1 MITPPESLQGEHN
14 EEASS
19 ATGAAR
25 PSTPGSTPEQRAL
38 LDLLSEWLTLERDG
52 IRLYQQYESAAPEDA
67 RVTLAVYRAEI
78 ARHVSLLEQTITDL
92 GGEPSYVAPLGVTAR
107 RLTDALLELDQMV
120 PPERRGMYHLEA
132 LLVFETRDQLLWE
145 MLAALARHGST
156 AAGAGVLR
164 RAADDVQS
172 VEALGAGDAPRHEER
187 LRWIRAAM
195 QQLVLTDAGLAGVR
209 DAATGWA
216 HKLRRL
222 LIP

>member
-67 RVTLAVYRAEI
+67 RVTLAVY
-78 ARHVSLLEQTITDL
+78 HT
-92 GGEPSYVAPLGVTAR
+92 
-107 RLTDALLELDQMV
+107 LLELDQMV

>member
-1 MITPPESLQGEHN
+1 MTTPTQPLQEEHN
-14 EEASS
+14 EEAGP
-19 ATGAAR
+19 GAGR
-25 PSTPGSTPEQRAL
+25 SSTPGSTPEQRAL

-52 IRLYQQYESAAPEDA
+52 IRLYQQYESAAPEEEQ
-67 RVTLAVYRAEI
+67 VTLAIYRMEI
-78 ARHVSLLEQTITDL
+78 ARHVGLLEQTIIDL
-92 GGEPSYVAPLGVTAR
+92 GGDPSYISPLGMTAR
-107 RLTDALLELDQMV
+107 RLTDVLLELDQMV
-120 PPERRGMYHLEA
+120 LPERRGMYRLEA

-145 MLAALARHGST
+145 MLAALARHGSA
-156 AAGAGVLR
+156 AAGAGALR

-187 LRWIRAAM
+187 LQWIRATM
-195 QQLVLTDAGLAGVR
+195 RQLVLTDAGLAGMR